1 MRKWKKQKH
10 SGLAICNTQAA
21 MFSKMQIFYSFL
33 RFIILKSENNIF
45 ENVIYSDDLPLKTDL
60 ACLNSF
66 PMAKTE
72 L

>member
-10 SGLAICNTQAA
+10 SGLAIYNTKAA
-21 MFSKMQIFYSFL
+21 MFSKMHILYFFL